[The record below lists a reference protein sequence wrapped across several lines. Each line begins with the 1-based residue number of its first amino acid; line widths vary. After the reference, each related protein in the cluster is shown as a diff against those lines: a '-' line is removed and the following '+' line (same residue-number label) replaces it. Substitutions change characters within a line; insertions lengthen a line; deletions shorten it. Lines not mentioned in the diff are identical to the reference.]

1 MLAVVNTKNTDPDI
15 AYGDISI
22 KAIQPQEAFRIL
34 GCWYTIYKNHKPVH
48 TIIREE
54 AESAIKKIKQSRIT
68 DKQAIYIINTVILMR
83 IAYRVQNTCLS
94 QRLCKLITNNY
105 TRATKYKAG
114 LARSV
119 PNSTLFHHRI
129 YGLRTVSD
137 IQTQQHISLLNRQL
151 NYANPPNTAL
161 KIRMQQLQNTIHSNK
176 SILSDS
182 IYILPQDEAK
192 TPLANML
199 INLKKAGITF
209 SNLNNW
215 PLPKEQLGTTI
226 DLAL

>member
-1 MLAVVNTKNTDPDI
+1 MDDTVWIAQSQQELNNILAIAQLFFALTNIKVNSKKSVLAVVNTKNTDPDI

-34 GCWYTIYKNHKPVH
+34 GCWYTTYKNHKPVY

-68 DKQAIYIINTVILMR
+68 DKQAIYIINTVILTR
-83 IAYRVQNTCLS
+83 ITYRVQNTCLP

-119 PNSTLFHHRI
+119 PNSTLFYHRI

-137 IQTQQHISLLNRQL
+137 IQT
-151 NYANPPNTAL
+151 
-161 KIRMQQLQNTIHSNK
+161 
-176 SILSDS
+176 
-182 IYILPQDEAK
+182 
-192 TPLANML
+192 
-199 INLKKAGITF
+199 
-209 SNLNNW
+209 
-215 PLPKEQLGTTI
+215 
-226 DLAL
+226 